1 MCPESKKDW
10 DRYKNRALKSVKTG
24 EELRLAMLHASSAGI
39 DVMYYLPKIKFPDQ
53 TVTATAA
60 SNNLT
65 AVTKMDPDEAVWP
78 HFKNEF
84 VSQEGTQK
92 KATAKKPSAAKGA
105 EKKAATKEAAAKK
118 KGAAAKKKVAAGV
131 AANPNQA
138 ATGTAAVNW
147 NVQNGDHVEA
157 MFNRLASGQPI
168 QFNYDA
174 NPTILTM
181 LTINANN

>member
-1 MCPESKKDW
+1 MF
-10 DRYKNRALKSVKTG
+10 V
-24 EELRLAMLHASSAGI
+24 
-39 DVMYYLPKIKFPDQ
+39 KIKFPDQ

-92 KATAKKPSAAKGA
+92 KASAKKPLAAKGA

-118 KGAAAKKKVAAGV
+118 KGAAAKKKDAAGV
-131 AANPNQA
+131 AANTNPA
-138 ATGTAAVNW
+138 ATATAAVNW
-147 NVQNGDHVEA
+147 NIQDGDHAEA
-157 MFNRLASGQPI
+157 VFNRFASQQPV
-168 QFNYDA
+168 QFNYYGA
-174 NPTILTM
+174 NPY
-181 LTINANN
+181 N